1 MGNHKLSS
9 FDDLLRK
16 SWELFS
22 RGMALFLTIQF
33 IVFGVSFVI
42 AFIFSG
48 LFVLGILIFPF
59 AISPLAIFKENTNVQ
74 VTSLLLVLFAS
85 LVIGL
90 AMIFLFV
97 CLISL
102 IILGQIALI
111 LAIDNSNNSLYQN
124 FWYGGKNRV
133 LDYREYFKLAWQKF
147 WPALGLFLLCGLI
160 VGAGF
165 IFFILPGVILGF
177 FLIFVPYI
185 YVLENKK
192 ITDCIS
198 ESFRLVKNNF
208 WDIAARYLII
218 YLIIVAVTMFSNFI
232 SFIGWAVSAFIGIFA
247 TIYVY
252 LIYKDIKSNL
262 KLQNIPKRNF
272 C

>member
-1 MGNHKLSS
+1 MGNHKLFS
-9 FDDLLRK
+9 FEDLLKK

-22 RGMALFLTIQF
+22 RGMTLFLTIQF
-33 IVFGVSFVI
+33 IVFGASFVI
-42 AFIFSG
+42 AFIFAG
-48 LFVLGILIFPF
+48 LVVLGTLIFPL
-59 AISPLAIFKENTNVQ
+59 AISALAIFKDNTNVQ
-74 VTSLLLVLFAS
+74 AASLLLALFAS

-90 AMIFLFV
+90 AMILLFV
-97 CLISL
+97 GLFSL

-111 LAIDNSNNSLYQN
+111 LAIDDSNKPPHQN
-124 FWYGGKNRV
+124 FWCGGKNKA

-232 SFIGWAVSAFIGIFA
+232 PFMGWAVSIFIGIFTA
-247 TIYVY
+247 IYVY
-252 LIYKDIKSNL
+252 LLYKDIKSANY
-262 KLQNIPKRNF
+262 KY
-272 C
+272 